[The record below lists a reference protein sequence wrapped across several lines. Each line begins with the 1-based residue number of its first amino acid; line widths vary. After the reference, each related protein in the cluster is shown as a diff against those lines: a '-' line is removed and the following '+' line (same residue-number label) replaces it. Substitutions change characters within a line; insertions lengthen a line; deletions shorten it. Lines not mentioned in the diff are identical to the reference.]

1 MTSAKNV
8 TFKLP
13 APADS
18 KPATCAPLPKTAHP
32 RKLQKP
38 GTEKRS
44 EDRQRPSPAPALSG
58 QDSGSSQRKPS
69 PLPPGSEHRPHSRPS
84 SEQEAAMKMQTSD
97 PTTSRGHER
106 ASPSERRAKVQQ
118 QRLNPSGTAKLVNS
132 MRERTHSA
140 CHDDVRVLKY
150 NVAKLREHLLKVE
163 EEIKHM
169 NRGKATLEVAVQN
182 VRRAISV
189 NQQSVSAQQ
198 KKARLDSVS
207 LNCGISYG
215 FYLVCRYIAEYV
227 HA

>member
-1 MTSAKNV
+1 MASAKNV

-13 APADS
+13 APTDS
-18 KPATCAPLPKTAHP
+18 KPATCPPLPKTAHP

-38 GTEKRS
+38 EAEKRS
-44 EDRQRPSPAPALSG
+44 EDRQPLSPAPVLIG
-58 QDSGSSQRKPS
+58 QDSGSPQRKSS

-84 SEQEAAMKMQTSD
+84 SGQEATMKMQTSD
-97 PTTSRGHER
+97 PTASRCHER
-106 ASPSERRAKVQQ
+106 ASPSQRRAKTQQ

-140 CHDDVRVLKY
+140 CHNDVRVLKY

-163 EEIKHM
+163 DEIKHM
-169 NRGKATLEVAVQN
+169 NRGRATLEVAVQD
-182 VRRAISV
+182 VRRAISA

-207 LNCGISYG
+207 LHYGI
-215 FYLVCRYIAEYV
+215 F
-227 HA
+227 